1 MNGFKLWNIEDERF
15 QNFHLPN
22 GVRNITK
29 KFNQSSNIIISKD
42 DKLAVT
48 GIRSIHLLPTD
59 KNSQNQIKSSHRQEL
74 LCWDMKTGDLV
85 KRMVAHFQVFS
96 FFLVV
101 VPSVIQFPIPIL
113 SIRR

>member
-1 MNGFKLWNIEDERF
+1 MKEILIFFCERTERWCCATTLNGFKLWNIEDEQF

-48 GIRSIHLLPTD
+48 GIRSIHIVKINQLLILNP
-59 KNSQNQIKSSHRQEL
+59 S
-74 LCWDMKTGDLV
+74 TG
-85 KRMVAHFQVFS
+85 RNCSAGT
-96 FFLVV
+96 
-101 VPSVIQFPIPIL
+101 
-113 SIRR
+113 

>member
-15 QNFHLPN
+15 QNFNLPN

-48 GIRSIHLLPTD
+48 GIR
-59 KNSQNQIKSSHRQEL
+59 
-74 LCWDMKTGDLV
+74 
-85 KRMVAHFQVFS
+85 
-96 FFLVV
+96 
-101 VPSVIQFPIPIL
+101 
-113 SIRR
+113 